1 MNKKLTGCYY
11 KHNNWYRRVSIPL
24 GHNKYQQ
31 LTINLNTKDMEV
43 AENRNA
49 EISYH
54 IDIIKI
60 KGREFELSWQSPTG
74 KSRVVSNEFSAL
86 TKKFI
91 EDRKLRG
98 IIKDSTIE
106 LYNLAFNQILEIRT
120 LLPTSDWNKHFNL
133 VKLNNDHIRDIM
145 TYYNHRL
152 NLEKKDVFNP
162 IKPRTV
168 NIRYKCLRAFFRWLH
183 DEEIITK
190 IPRLDSITK
199 GIIKKKPSYIS
210 NSLMDNIVSTIN
222 NNPKKY
228 DSFLIDVFYFYRDTG
243 MRLREPF
250 NCVIDG
256 NILTIIES
264 KENEGR
270 EVELNNNQVN
280 VYYKLNALTHQR
292 TKQGANAPRNYSTHL
307 PNYWSDK
314 FKELLR
320 ECGRPDLKF
329 HNLRDTFI
337 TRTWYTT
344 GDIHFTSVLVGHK
357 KVEMTRKYSQF
368 KPSQLKID
376 FPDIYKNR
384 EVLLAET
391 QVKREEKVNRL
402 FTQIYN

>member
-1 MNKKLTGCYY
+1 M
-11 KHNNWYRRVSIPL
+11 
-24 GHNKYQQ
+24 
-31 LTINLNTKDMEV
+31 
-43 AENRNA
+43 
-49 EISYH
+49 
-54 IDIIKI
+54 
-60 KGREFELSWQSPTG
+60 
-74 KSRVVSNEFSAL
+74 
-86 TKKFI
+86 
-91 EDRKLRG
+91 
-98 IIKDSTIE
+98 
-106 LYNLAFNQILEIRT
+106 EIRT
-120 LLPTSDWNKHFNL
+120 LLSTSDWNKHFNL

-222 NNPKKY
+222 TNPKVY

-292 TKQGANAPRNYSTHL
+292 AKQGANAPRNYSTHL

-314 FKELLR
+314 FKKLLI

-329 HNLRDTFI
+329 HNLRDTYAVRRWAI
-337 TRTWYTT
+337 T
-344 GDIHFTSVLVGHK
+344 GDIHLVREEIGHSSVTTT
-357 KVEMTRKYSQF
+357 EKYADFQLETLLADFPSLEKWISPRLE
-368 KPSQLKID
+368 KPSFD
-376 FPDIYKNR
+376 
-384 EVLLAET
+384 ES
-391 QVKREEKVNRL
+391 
-402 FTQIYN
+402 